1 MSTLYTGNA
10 GNVSLGSAISTTI
23 PADGDALTA
32 ASVNTALQKVDDY
45 LAAFRQTVN
54 PGILIWNSFLSG
66 DASSTTY
73 RLTTAYPGAVLAPTA
88 DTVGQTQ
95 IVAPTAGTIRN
106 FEYRTSQTNPQNAAS
121 NSVVISLTINGVIQA
136 GMQITIPFGNGPSVF
151 STTGAVAVNA
161 GDLLG
166 IAHAVGAGVVGTF
179 ASVSAALTFSLA

>member
-1 MSTLYTGNA
+1 MALLRLRLGNPARRSVARGARTEVGPFARRSFSPKPEQGELRMSTLYTGNA

-66 DASSTTY
+66 VASSTTY

-121 NSVVISLTINGVIQA
+121 NSVVISLTI
-136 GMQITIPFGNGPSVF
+136 
-151 STTGAVAVNA
+151 
-161 GDLLG
+161 
-166 IAHAVGAGVVGTF
+166 
-179 ASVSAALTFSLA
+179 